1 VIDVHAGQ
9 AARARYPVTIAN
21 NLNGEFYVKGS
32 GDVLMRYWQPK
43 YETMKKE
50 ELAALQSKRL
60 KKTAAAVYENVPFYR
75 EKFRQLGIRPDD
87 ILSGGDIRKLP
98 MTRKTDLRDNY
109 PFGLFAVPKK
119 DIVRIH
125 ASSGTS
131 GKATVV
137 GYTRNDL
144 ETWSDLMA
152 RNFTMVGLDE
162 NDVFQNAVNYGLFT
176 GGLGFHYGIEKIG
189 AMAVPSGTGNTAR
202 QLEMMIDFGVTA
214 LHCTPSYAL
223 YLAETAR
230 EMDLVDELS
239 LKVGCFGAEPWSSNT
254 RKQLENSL
262 NIKAYDSY
270 GLSELMGP
278 GVAFECQEQDGLHLW
293 NDHFFVEVLDEEGE
307 QVAEGEKGELVLT
320 SLTKEALPIIR
331 YRTGDITRLL
341 ESECSCGRTTTR
353 ISRLLGRADDMLIV
367 RGINVFPSQIEDII
381 SKVPEITEHFQV
393 ILDRNQKMLD
403 ELTVRVELE
412 ENAFTGELKD
422 LAAVKRHVENE
433 LKSVLNIR
441 TAVELVEKGTIP
453 RCEGKSKKVI
463 DRRNAL

>member
-1 VIDVHAGQ
+1 
-9 AARARYPVTIAN
+9 
-21 NLNGEFYVKGS
+21 
-32 GDVLMRYWQPK
+32 MRYWQPK

-50 ELAALQSKRL
+50 ELAELQSKRL
-60 KKTAAAVYENVPFYR
+60 KKTAAAVYENVAFYR
-75 EKFRQLGIRPDD
+75 DRFRQLGIGPDD
-87 ILSGGDIRKLP
+87 IGSVDDISKLP

-119 DIVRIH
+119 DVVRIH

-131 GKATVV
+131 GKPTVV
-137 GYTRNDL
+137 GYTKNDI

-152 RNFTMVGLDE
+152 RNLTMVGLDN

-176 GGLGFHYGIEKIG
+176 GGLGFHYGVERIG
-189 AMAVPSGTGNTAR
+189 AMTVPSGTGNTCR
-202 QLEMMIDFGVTA
+202 QLEMMMDFGVTA
-214 LHCTPSYAL
+214 VHCTPSYAL

-230 EMDLVDELS
+230 EMDIVDKLS
-239 LKVGCFGAEPWSSNT
+239 LRVGCFGAEPWSSNT
-254 RKQLENSL
+254 RKQLENAL

-278 GVAFECQEQDGLHLW
+278 GVAFECEEQDGLHIW
-293 NDHFFVEVLDEEGE
+293 SDHFFVEVLDENGE

-341 ESECSCGRTTTR
+341 ESECSCGRTTPR

-367 RGINVFPSQIEDII
+367 RGINVFPSQIENVIVNI
-381 SKVPEITEHFQV
+381 PEITEHFQV
-393 ILDRNQKMLD
+393 ILDRNAKMLD
-403 ELTVRVELE
+403 EITVKVELE

-422 LAAVKRHVENE
+422 LAAVRRHVENE
-433 LKSVLNIR
+433 LKGVLNIR
-441 TAVELVEKGTIP
+441 TNVELAERGTIP
-453 RCEGKSKKVI
+453 RTEGKSKKVI